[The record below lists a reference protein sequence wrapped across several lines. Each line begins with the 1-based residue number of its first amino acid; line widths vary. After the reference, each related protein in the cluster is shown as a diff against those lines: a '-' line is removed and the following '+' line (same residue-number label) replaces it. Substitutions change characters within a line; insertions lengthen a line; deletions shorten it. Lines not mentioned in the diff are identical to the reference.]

1 MTTWQKD
8 NMTKKQ
14 NDKKTRRQGG
24 EKKND
29 KQTNR
34 QKTKD
39 KRQIQ
44 IREFDTG
51 QFRTLAIFFSTI
63 LTIFTVD
70 QLTRSG

>member
-1 MTTWQKD
+1 
-8 NMTKKQ
+8 MTK
-14 NDKKTRRQGG
+14 RQG
-24 EKKND
+24 D
-29 KQTNR
+29 KEAKRKMTNRQIDKR

-44 IREFDTG
+44 ITEFDTG
-51 QFRTLAIFFSTI
+51 QFRTLAIFFFTI